1 MKLGQIIVE
10 IRKNNNLTQEEFA
23 KIFNVTR
30 QTVSNWE
37 NEKSYPDLLT
47 LIKISDNYGYSLDTM
62 LKENPDMTEAM
73 NRSIAATN
81 ETQMKIK
88 KKGLIF
94 SVIGILCG
102 VLTIVFALIDRPG
115 NRTFTFVLAGMLVL
129 INLINTGFVYLQY
142 KKVDAY
148 PGEQLKKLTDEDA
161 EMVRQLVKRDMDV
174 EAVKL
179 VRKTTGVGLVE
190 AKTFVDET
198 KKIL

>member
-115 NRTFTFVLAGMLVL
+115 NRTFTFVLAGMFVL
-129 INLINTGFVYLQY
+129 INMINTEFVYLQY

-148 PGEQLKKLTDEDA
+148 PGERLKKLTDEDA

-179 VRKTTGVGLVE
+179 VRKTTGAGLVE